1 MSYPLPYYVLLIE
14 PARVE
19 AGLER
24 LRASGRV
31 PRVPT
36 LWQIALGVL
45 RMHHRVVFRSETVG
59 TSAAPVR
66 RSWRARALH
75 FRALRF
81 PFLLRERA
89 VAPLD
94 MSGLSSEPARVHAHL
109 LGAHHDGNQFAY
121 DLEMLSLSEDGMHW
135 LERVRDSARA
145 VVAEETRYGT
155 WLRDLCVHEGYH
167 ESLLAAVERA
177 IAGDL
182 GLSAAEHADP
192 DISFSAHL
200 AWCARQP
207 ETPAETFAAMAAG
220 RYHPDH
226 GLATST

>member
-1 MSYPLPYYVLLIE
+1 MSYPLPYYVLLVQ

-19 AGLER
+19 AGLAR

-31 PRVPT
+31 PQVPT

-45 RMHHRVVFRSETVG
+45 RMHHRLLFRSETVG

-66 RSWRARALH
+66 RTWRARLLSL
-75 FRALRF
+75 RPLRF
-81 PFLLRERA
+81 PFLLREHA
-89 VAPLD
+89 IAPLD
-94 MSGLSSEPARVHAHL
+94 LSGLSSDPARVHAHL

-121 DLEMLSLSEDGMHW
+121 DLEMLSLGADGPRW
-135 LERVRDSARA
+135 LERVRDSARG
-145 VVAEETRYGT
+145 VASEDTRHAR
-155 WLRDLCVHEGYH
+155 WLRDLCVHQGYH

-182 GLSAAEHADP
+182 GLSPSEQDDP
-192 DISFSAHL
+192 DISFSAYL

-207 ETPAETFAAMAAG
+207 ATPAETYAAIAAG
-220 RYHPDH
+220 RYHPDR
-226 GLATST
+226 GLVAAP